1 MTDLENPETLCVA
14 GASGLVG
21 SQITRVALEKG
32 YRVHGTMRDAED
44 PGKRTHLMA
53 LPGAEERLTLFS
65 ADAADSA
72 SFDAPLEG
80 ADAVFIACFPPIYQ
94 GRDGTPAR
102 ELDRERGWNEVV
114 RPVRDGCLN
123 VLQAASRQDVG
134 NVLLCSS
141 TSSTNPPE
149 PVAVKTE
156 KNAISDPEK
165 QMEEG
170 KFTAA
175 EKIVMERAAQEFCDD
190 HGMRLAIMLPTMM
203 LGPVV
208 LPQHLEGDSMAMPAR
223 LHRGGNANHDRVP
236 AGSISM
242 SHVEDVAHLF
252 LAAYEKPDARGRY
265 FAVYDSV
272 PWRDLYAGI
281 GRHIPDS
288 QLPAPLG
295 GEPEEPTRFDFTR
308 RDSLGVTMRDIPST
322 IHETF
327 DWLESE
333 PFR

>member
-1 MTDLENPETLCVA
+1 MTDAKTLCVA

-21 SQITRVALEKG
+21 SQITKVALEKG
-32 YRVHGTMRDAED
+32 YRVHGTMRDAGD
-44 PGKRTHLMA
+44 PDKRPHLMA

-65 ADAADSA
+65 ADASDSA

-80 ADAVFIACFPPIYQ
+80 ADAVFIACFPPIYR

-102 ELDRERGWNEVV
+102 ELDRTRGWEEVV

-123 VLQAASRQDVG
+123 VLEAANRQGVG
-134 NVLLCSS
+134 NVVLCSS

-156 KNAISDPEK
+156 ENAISDPEK
-165 QMEEG
+165 QMDEG

-175 EKIVMERAAQEFCDD
+175 EKIVMERAAKEFCDAHD
-190 HGMRLAIMLPTMM
+190 MRLSIMLPTMM

-223 LHRGGNANHDRVP
+223 LHRGENARHERVP
-236 AGSISM
+236 AGSMSM
-242 SHVEDVAHLF
+242 SHVEDVARLF
-252 LAAYEKPDARGRY
+252 LAAYETPDARGRY

-272 PWRDLYAGI
+272 PWQDIYAEI
-281 GRHIPDS
+281 GRHVSDA
-288 QLPAPLG
+288 QLPAPLEG
-295 GEPEEPTRFDFTR
+295 APEEPTRFDFTR
-308 RDSLGVTMRDIPST
+308 RDSLGVTMRPIPAT
-322 IHETF
+322 IRETF
-327 DWLESE
+327 DWLGSE

>member
-1 MTDLENPETLCVA
+1 MTDPKTEPQTLCVA

-21 SQITRVALEKG
+21 SQITKVALEKG
-32 YRVHGTMRDAED
+32 YRVHGTLRDAGD
-44 PGKRTHLMA
+44 PDKRPHLMA

-65 ADAADSA
+65 ADASDSA

-80 ADAVFIACFPPIYQ
+80 VDAVFIACFPPIYQ

-102 ELDRERGWNEVV
+102 ELDRERGFEEVV

-123 VLQAASRQDVG
+123 VLEAANRQGVS

-156 KNAISDPEK
+156 DDVSDPDK
-165 QMEEG
+165 QMDEG

-175 EKIVMERAAQEFCDD
+175 EKIVMERAAQEFCDAHD
-190 HGMRLAIMLPTMM
+190 MRLAIMLPTMM

-223 LHRGGNANHDRVP
+223 LHRGENARHERVP
-236 AGSISM
+236 SGSMSM
-242 SHVEDVAHLF
+242 SHVEDVARLF

-272 PWRDLYAGI
+272 PWRDIYAEI
-281 GRHIPDS
+281 ARHVPDA
-288 QLPAPLG
+288 QLPAPLE

-308 RDSLGVTMRDIPST
+308 RDSLGVTMRDIPTT
-322 IHETF
+322 IRETF
-327 DWLESE
+327 EWLGK
-333 PFR
+333 